1 MGYVVKMT
9 SFATALTSYQQD
21 TNAVVVPK
29 ENFCAMFGALIK
41 IIRPG
46 FVY

>member
-21 TNAVVVPK
+21 TNALGVPK
-29 ENFCAMFGALIK
+29 ANFCAMFGALIK
-41 IIRPG
+41 IMRLG